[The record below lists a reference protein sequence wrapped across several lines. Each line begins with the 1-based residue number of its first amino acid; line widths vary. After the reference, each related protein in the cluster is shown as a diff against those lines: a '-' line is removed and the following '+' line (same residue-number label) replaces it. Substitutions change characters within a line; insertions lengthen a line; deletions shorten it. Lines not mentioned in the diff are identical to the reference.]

1 LKIDIKRS
9 AALLLGVVLLVA
21 LGLRLYRLQ
30 ERVLWFDEANS
41 LLIAQASPTRIA
53 NAVLDD
59 THSPFYYLVLHYWRV
74 VDRGEVGAR
83 LLSVLAGVATMAV
96 VYWLGCELAGCAAG
110 LLSAAVLSF
119 CPLHVWYSQEIR
131 MYTLQTLL
139 VCLSFLFMLRA
150 LREGRTAPWVGY
162 VIFTA
167 LSLYAQYVSVFA
179 VVAQNVFV
187 TVYHRKERRTL
198 RHWLLSQCAVAILFV
213 PWMPSFVTQMKIVTG
228 SAWSPPLQLR
238 QILGFLWLFSGTYL
252 GDPRGRHV
260 SAFITAVVLVV
271 AVVTLIRRTEN
282 RPTGTWLVLWFVLPI
297 VLLALQS
304 LNQNRFLPRVLV
316 FTTPAFALLVG
327 CAAAQPGKTA
337 ARLTMGFGAIALLVA
352 NLYAL
357 RNYYSSEN
365 AWVKSDLRVAAGK
378 LAGEFRAGDIIL
390 HTSEF
395 SYRPFEYYLGT
406 NVAQGVIT
414 APVYL
419 PHLFRL
425 TGDGRLPQ
433 PTDGFRRIWLVLYP
447 DFAHPGVAEKDHGW
461 MDRHHQFVRAVHN
474 SSTVFV
480 GLYDRR
486 DGQLVPASE

>member
-1 LKIDIKRS
+1 M
-9 AALLLGVVLLVA
+9 LLAVVLLVA
-21 LGLRLYRLQ
+21 LGLRLYHLR

-41 LLIAQASPTRIA
+41 LLIAQASPARIA
-53 NAVLDD
+53 DAVLDD
-59 THSPFYYLVLHYWRV
+59 THSPFYYVVLHYWQV

-83 LLSVLAGVATMAV
+83 LLSVLAAVATVAV
-96 VYWLGCELAGCAAG
+96 VYWLGCELAGCMAG
-110 LLSAAVLSF
+110 FLSATFLSL

-139 VCLSFLFMLRA
+139 VCLSFLFMVRA
-150 LREGRTAPWVGY
+150 LRERRAMPWVSY

-187 TVYHRKERRTL
+187 AVYHRKDRRAL
-198 RHWLLSQCAVAILFV
+198 RHWLLSQCAVALLFA
-213 PWMPSFVTQMKIVTG
+213 PWVPSFMTQMKIVTG
-228 SAWSPPLQLR
+228 SSWSPPLQFR
-238 QILGFLWLFSGTYL
+238 QILGFLWLLSGTYL
-252 GDPRGRHV
+252 GDPRARYV
-260 SAFITAVVLVV
+260 SVFVTAAVFVL
-271 AVVTLIRRTEN
+271 AVVTLIRRTES
-282 RPTGTWLVLWFVLPI
+282 RQTGALLALWFVLPI

-304 LNQNRFLPRVLV
+304 LNQNRFLPRALV

-327 CAAAQPGKTA
+327 CAAAQTCKTT
-337 ARLTMGFGAIALLVA
+337 ARLAMGLGAITLLVA
-352 NLYAL
+352 NMSAL

-378 LAGEFRAGDIIL
+378 LAGEVRPSDIIL

-406 NVAQGVIT
+406 NIAQGVIT

-419 PHLFRL
+419 PHLFRV

-433 PTDGFRRIWLVLYP
+433 STNGFQRIWLVLYP
-447 DFAHPGVAEKDHGW
+447 DFAHPGVADKDHGW
-461 MDRHHQFVRAVHN
+461 MDQHHHFLRVLHD
-474 SSTVFV
+474 SSTAFV
-480 GLYDRR
+480 GLYERR
-486 DGQLVPASE
+486 DSQLAPTGE